1 MVQYFNKVETTQ
13 THQGYIHSVGRA
25 LTIVILGSL
34 CKLEDLAEIHQW
46 ASENKISS
54 FLSEHFGINTI
65 PTYNWLLHLLQI
77 IRPDS
82 LNKLFIEWTKTLVPK
97 FLNGLT
103 IAFDGK
109 TICSTNK
116 MQEYEKPLHIL
127 SAYLVEQGLTLGQQ
141 TVAKKSNEI
150 PAMRELIKLID
161 IRGSMVV
168 ADALHC
174 QADTA
179 KEIVDAGGDYLLN
192 VKGNQGTLEQDIKDY
207 VADDALRQTMDSAHT
222 IEKNGGRIEYRQAFV
237 IDDVL
242 WMGERIHGWKG
253 LVSIGAINRCV
264 TTGEKTTDEW
274 HFYISSRKLTAENLL
289 KYARNEWGVE
299 VYALVARCSF

>member
-1 MVQYFNKVETTQ
+1 MEKLQMVGYFNKVETTEE
-13 THQGYIHSVGRA
+13 HQGYIHSVGRA

-46 ASENKISS
+46 AKDEKTDK
-54 FLSEHFGINTI
+54 FLSAHFGIYTI
-65 PTYNWLLHLLQI
+65 PTYPWLLRLLGI
-77 IRPDS
+77 IRPES

-103 IAFDGK
+103 ISFDGK
-109 TICSTNK
+109 TICSTGK
-116 MQEYEKPLHIL
+116 MQEYERPLHIL

-141 TVAKKSNEI
+141 TVAKKSNKI

-161 IRGSMVV
+161 IRGCMVV

-174 QADTA
+174 QAETA

-192 VKGNQGTLEQDIKDY
+192 VKGNQETLELDIKDY
-207 VADDALRQTMDSAHT
+207 VTDDALRQKMDSAHT

-237 IDDVL
+237 TDDVL
-242 WMGERIHGWKG
+242 WMGERIQGWKG
-253 LVSIGAINRCV
+253 LVSIGAINRRF
-264 TTGEKTTDEW
+264 TMGEKTTDEW

-299 VYALVARCSF
+299 AMHW